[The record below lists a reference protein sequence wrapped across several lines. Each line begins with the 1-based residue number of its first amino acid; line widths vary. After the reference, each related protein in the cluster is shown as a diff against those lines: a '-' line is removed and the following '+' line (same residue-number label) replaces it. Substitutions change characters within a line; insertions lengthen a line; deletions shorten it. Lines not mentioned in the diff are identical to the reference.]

1 MLEGPFLGD
10 PPWDE
15 LVQRRLDRG
24 AHARVDD
31 PPRDLGVGAAHLLR
45 RVDVHAAEQLR
56 LAVVEQ
62 RVVERPVGL
71 DLVGVVLQ
79 VLAVLLRGHR
89 GGRPA
94 PRPAVDGE
102 KPLLRAHHR
111 DHVEVGVLR
120 ADRPQVLAG
129 LNLGAERVLEVGGQP
144 RAGSLRRHWLTH
156 LVITWPS
163 LGRCRGRY
171 RGRYRDRCRA
181 RDTTLLSMPIPDFVR
196 DLRRHIGTAELWLPG
211 VTAVVVRDGAV
222 LLVQRS
228 DNGQWT
234 PITGIVDPGEQPGV
248 AARREVLEETGV
260 VVQVDRLAWV
270 QALPRTTHVNGDL
283 ATYLDHTFAC
293 SFVSG
298 EPYVADDESRA
309 VRWCPLDDLPP
320 LQQSF
325 ADRIACVLA
334 NDPVTRFAS

>member
-1 MLEGPFLGD
+1 
-10 PPWDE
+10 
-15 LVQRRLDRG
+15 
-24 AHARVDD
+24 
-31 PPRDLGVGAAHLLR
+31 
-45 RVDVHAAEQLR
+45 
-56 LAVVEQ
+56 
-62 RVVERPVGL
+62 
-71 DLVGVVLQ
+71 
-79 VLAVLLRGHR
+79 
-89 GGRPA
+89 
-94 PRPAVDGE
+94 
-102 KPLLRAHHR
+102 
-111 DHVEVGVLR
+111 
-120 ADRPQVLAG
+120 
-129 LNLGAERVLEVGGQP
+129 
-144 RAGSLRRHWLTH
+144 
-156 LVITWPS
+156 
-163 LGRCRGRY
+163 
-171 RGRYRDRCRA
+171 
-181 RDTTLLSMPIPDFVR
+181 MPIPDFVR
-196 DLRRHIGTAELWLPG
+196 DLRRHIGAAELWLPG

-222 LLVQRS
+222 LLVQRA

-293 SFVSG
+293 SYVSG